1 MKINMSN
8 SKVIIDG
15 REFTGRKFEINGD
28 KVIVDGIQVDGNLV
42 GNISI
47 SVYGDVES
55 IETTNGE
62 VNISGN
68 SGDIKTVNGNVSVT
82 GDSGNIKT
90 VNGNI
95 TTKSCTNSHSING
108 IIRN

>member
-8 SKVIIDG
+8 GKVIIDG
-15 REFTGRKFEINGD
+15 REFTGRKFEI
-28 KVIVDGIQVDGNLV
+28 
-42 GNISI
+42 
-47 SVYGDVES
+47 
-55 IETTNGE
+55 NGE